1 MCICSL
7 LTGFIAICFPLWADL
22 FQLSLISWSGKGQCS
37 ESKGCSLSVI
47 PRGISMFLLLCYKTI
62 LLKFPKIPSYQKANV
77 GVKRSG
83 TDCMC
88 NPSLLFTAVFIFL
101 QALLIFPALPHAFF
115 ILIAWA
121 LLLYWIRFS
130 IKWVHHF
137 IAGFESWED
146 ETGLWE
152 KEVITFRELWQ
163 FLHCSRI
170 VSKSTNRRVWLLM
183 VLVMLRPICWLLR
196 V

>member
-1 MCICSL
+1 MGSFIPAVIDQLKWQRSILWVQQKNVVRLWSLKVSACFCFFVTKIPYENSQQFPVTRKLMLESSLQELIACATLVCFHCSIHIFA
-7 LTGFIAICFPLWADL
+7 GFI
-22 FQLSLISWSGKGQCS
+22 SISCLTP
-37 ESKGCSLSVI
+37 CL
-47 PRGISMFLLLCYKTI
+47 
-62 LLKFPKIPSYQKANV
+62 
-77 GVKRSG
+77 
-83 TDCMC
+83 
-88 NPSLLFTAVFIFL
+88 
-101 QALLIFPALPHAFF
+101 FF

-130 IKWVHHF
+130 IKWVHHSV
-137 IAGFESWED
+137 AGFESWED

-152 KEVITFRELWQ
+152 KEVITFREPWQ

-170 VSKSTNRRVWLLM
+170 VSKSTNRRVWLLV